1 MKEQLKLLIELQVH
15 DAKIQELEG
24 ALKAFPARFESMQS
38 DVKRVETLLDK
49 ERSQLT
55 ETESW
60 RKRQEQEA
68 RDQEDALI
76 KAKQRAGMVKN
87 VKEHMASE
95 RDLEANRKSA
105 AAREEEAAR
114 LTGAVASARTTL
126 AQHEGDLE
134 TMRQHVSSQVE
145 DARAEMTSIEE
156 KIAAV
161 KTERDVAA
169 AAVDAQALKRYST
182 IRMRRGLALAP
193 VKAGTCQGC
202 HMNIPPQLFN
212 VLQRGTT
219 IETCPNCYRII
230 YWDKLLMDAD
240 GLAAEK
246 READAKLIEKKPTRV
261 AKPRATKSAPAAS
274 ASMASGGSAAAVRIA
289 PRVDLPK
296 GPAPRL
302 AAPAGSEPGAG
313 VQNPAEL
320 RRSSTESS
328 PDTATGASAPP
339 RESVSDADDSTAET
353 N

>member
-24 ALKAFPARFESMQS
+24 ALKAFPSRFESMQS
-38 DVKRVETLLDK
+38 DVKRVETMLDK
-49 ERSQLT
+49 ERSQLS

-95 RDLEANRKSA
+95 RDLESNRKSA

-114 LTGAVASARTTL
+114 LAGAVESARSSL
-126 AQHEGDLE
+126 AQHEGELE
-134 TMRQHVSSQVE
+134 TMRQHVSSQV
-145 DARAEMTSIEE
+145 DAARSEMTSIEK
-156 KIAAV
+156 KITAV
-161 KTERDVAA
+161 KTEREVAA

-182 IRMRRGLALAP
+182 IRMRRGLAVAP

-219 IETCPNCYRII
+219 LETCPNCNRIV
-230 YWDKLLMDAD
+230 YWDKLLMDAE

-246 READAKLIEKKPTRV
+246 RAAEAKAAGSEKKPARV
-261 AKPRATKSAPAAS
+261 SKPRATKPAAS
-274 ASMASGGSAAAVRIA
+274 AAVSMASSAMA
-289 PRVDLPK
+289 PRIQAPK

-320 RRSSTESS
+320 RRSSSHAS
-328 PDTATGASAPP
+328 PDTATGSSAPP
-339 RESVSDADDSTAET
+339 VIGASADDAEDSSP

>member
-24 ALKAFPARFESMQS
+24 ALKAFPAKFESMQT
-38 DVKRVETLLDK
+38 DVKRVETLLEK

-95 RDLEANRKSA
+95 RDLENNRKSA
-105 AAREEEAAR
+105 QAREDEVAR
-114 LTGAVASARTTL
+114 LAGAVETARTSF

-134 TMRQHVSSQVE
+134 TMRKHVSGEV
-145 DARAEMTSIEE
+145 DAARAEMTEIEQR
-156 KIAAV
+156 IAKV

-169 AAVDAQALKRYST
+169 AAVDPQALKRYST
-182 IRMRRGLALAP
+182 IRMRRGMALAP
-193 VKAGTCQGC
+193 VKAGTCLGC
-202 HMNIPPQLFN
+202 RMSIPPQLFN
-212 VLQRGTT
+212 VLQRATT
-219 IETCPNCYRII
+219 LETCPNCNRII

-246 READAKLIEKKPTRV
+246 READAKLVEKKPARV
-261 AKPRATKSAPAAS
+261 AKPRATKSAPS
-274 ASMASGGSAAAVRIA
+274 ASMSMAGSVAAA

-296 GPAPRL
+296 GPPPRL

-328 PDTATGASAPP
+328 PDTATGSSAPP
-339 RESVSDADDSTAET
+339 PESDADEDDAATET

>member
-24 ALKAFPARFESMQS
+24 ALKAFPAKFESMQT
-38 DVKRVETLLDK
+38 DVKRVEALL
-49 ERSQLT
+49 ERERTQLT
-55 ETESW
+55 ETEAW

-95 RDLEANRKSA
+95 RDLENNRKSA
-105 AAREEEAAR
+105 AAREEEVAR
-114 LTGAVASARTTL
+114 LGGAVESARTTL
-126 AQHEGDLE
+126 AQHEGELE
-134 TMRQHVSSQVE
+134 TMRKHVAGE
-145 DARAEMTSIEE
+145 EEAARAKMTEIEQQ
-156 KIAAV
+156 IAAV
-161 KTERDVAA
+161 KTERDAA
-169 AAVDAQALKRYST
+169 AASVDAPSLKRYAT
-182 IRMRRGLALAP
+182 IRMRRGMALVP

-219 IETCPNCYRII
+219 LETCPNCYRII
-230 YWDKLLMDAD
+230 YWDKLLMDPD
-240 GLAAEK
+240 GIAAEK
-246 READAKLIEKKPTRV
+246 RAAEASQVQKKPAKV
-261 AKPRATKSAPAAS
+261 SKPRAAKPAAAPMS
-274 ASMASGGSAAAVRIA
+274 LGAAPVA
-289 PRVDLPK
+289 PRQEPK
-296 GPAPRL
+296 GPPPRL

-320 RRSSTESS
+320 RRSSSHAS
-328 PDTATGASAPP
+328 PDTATGSSAPP
-339 RESVSDADDSTAET
+339 PEASDDSDDEAPTDA